1 LTTPLNKKSVRSLLI
16 LYNELMNELRR
27 RKVIRSTNN
36 PVGDYTEHLVKK
48 KLDLSISGGSTAGFD
63 AKDNKGR
70 RYQIKGRR
78 VTKENRST
86 ELSAIRN
93 LKKKPF
99 DFLIAVVYKQD
110 FSVDYVAK
118 LTCSAVKKHAGYSKH
133 VNAWRLQMRRSLL
146 NTPGVIDITKK
157 FKA

>member
-1 LTTPLNKKSVRSLLI
+1 MITQLKRKSVRSLLI

-27 RKVIRSTNN
+27 KEVIRSTNN
-36 PVGDYTEHLVKK
+36 PVGDYTEHLVAK
-48 KLDLSISGGSTAGFD
+48 KLDLRISVGSTAGFD

-78 VTKENRST
+78 TTKENRST

-110 FSVDYVAK
+110 FKIDYAAK
-118 LTCSAVKKHAGYSKH
+118 FTYAAVKKYAIRSEH

-146 NTPGVIDITKK
+146 NTPGVIDITKRLK
-157 FKA
+157 S